1 MKLSWVIAN
10 TAVIDPTVNLDSL
23 KNIGPFWGGWR
34 TWRSYQTDNVICH
47 AADEAK
53 NLIHRQ
59 FHTKCNLHV
68 PAELWN
74 ELDRPVGVKL
84 YGGEFN
90 EMVDHADNIV
100 SMHLAAAHSD
110 IVLLVGFDLSARNLE
125 HDRMAKHRWHN
136 NVQYLL
142 HIFKANPDI
151 QWVVLDH
158 SGSVEK
164 QFESVPNLLFD
175 SMHNVLTQFQ

>member
-53 NLIHRQ
+53 NLITRQ

-68 PAELWN
+68 PTDLWN
-74 ELDRPVGVKL
+74 ELDRPMGVKL

-90 EMVDHADNIV
+90 EMVDQPDDIV
-100 SMHLAAAHSD
+100 SIHLAAAHSD

-125 HDRMAKHRWHN
+125 HDRLAKHRWHN

-142 HIFKANPDI
+142 HIFKSNPDI

-175 SMHNVLTQFQ
+175 TMRNVLTQFQ